1 MHTLLLALCCGIS
14 ISPSLYCHNEKN
26 PEDDTDASSLA
37 LEAEDEIYEYQTQA
51 HDILHTFQEQPWI
64 GHEHIRAIELII
76 HRLNNTPSPHI
87 LKPIRQVLRCYQA
100 LSLLCA
106 DKKNAQQEPSK
117 KQKNML
123 ALLTQRAAIITQIAH
138 AAYPSALAAL
148 VVHNLAAYLKRPPT
162 PEELESYADQEKI
175 LIQKRNTAL
184 EILNKQLFEVEKK
197 ILKDPR
203 SAANRYGTAVL
214 AITGVVAVL
223 LGIVRTV
230 EMLRSRTKEKERYTL
245 IV

>member
-1 MHTLLLALCCGIS
+1 MHILLLALCFGIS
-14 ISPSLYCHNEKN
+14 VAQSLHCHNEIN
-26 PEDDTDASSLA
+26 PEDENDASSFA

-64 GHEHIRAIELII
+64 GYEHIRTIELII
-76 HRLNNTPSPHI
+76 HRLNNSPSPHI

-100 LSLLCA
+100 LSLLCI
-106 DKKNAQQEPSK
+106 DKKNTQQEPSK
-117 KQKNML
+117 KQKHML
-123 ALLTQRAAIITQIAH
+123 TLLTQRATIITQIAH

-148 VVHNLAAYLKRPPT
+148 VVHNVAAYLKRPPT

-203 SAANRYGTAVL
+203 SAVNKYGTAAL
-214 AITGVVAVL
+214 AITGVIAVL
-223 LGIVRTV
+223 LGIVSTV
-230 EMLRSRTKEKERYTL
+230 KILLPHKKAVKADRL
-245 IV
+245 AI